1 MNRQFIE
8 SDAQVSIDKARELLN
23 GTPQWV
29 IIRNDNDIRT
39 LLPAADLARYLETA
53 EAGEF
58 DLLKIPAQR
67 RELAPIHLEA
77 SMQQAREALADARVD
92 ALYVRRQIAPLSFRT
107 FGVLSR
113 QDIESSYAIRT

>member
-1 MNRQFIE
+1 
-8 SDAQVSIDKARELLN
+8 
-23 GTPQWV
+23 
-29 IIRNDNDIRT
+29 

-77 SMQQAREALADARVD
+77 SMQQARVALADARVD